1 VSRRS
6 PAHARSKKAEA
17 KKARRNKRRAAP
29 ESNWLPDNVLDE
41 LVTTQAAI
49 ATDLEAFD
57 ARITQRGWTF
67 DEDESDEDFVFW
79 FYAPSGTDV
88 EADEVAP
95 VTTIW
100 MSAAEDAEIVHLM
113 MAGTSEGSDFTPE
126 EFFEHLDVIEAHR
139 AGGPT
144 PAFDHR

>member
-1 VSRRS
+1 M
-6 PAHARSKKAEA
+6 E
-17 KKARRNKRRAAP
+17 
-29 ESNWLPDNVLDE
+29 D

-57 ARITQRGWTF
+57 ARITERGWTF

-79 FYAPSGTDV
+79 LYEPSGTQVDS
-88 EADEVAP
+88 DELAP

-113 MAGTSEGSDFTPE
+113 LAGASESSEFMPE
-126 EFFEHLDVIEAHR
+126 KFFEHVEAIEAYRTGDVPLEFH
-139 AGGPT
+139 T
-144 PAFDHR
+144 S